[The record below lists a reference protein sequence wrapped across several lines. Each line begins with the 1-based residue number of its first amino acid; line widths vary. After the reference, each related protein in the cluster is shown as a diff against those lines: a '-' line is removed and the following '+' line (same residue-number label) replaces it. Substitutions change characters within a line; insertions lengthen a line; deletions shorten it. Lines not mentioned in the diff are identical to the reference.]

1 MIRCLS
7 LLVLCLSLVLSGAE
21 IAAARVLMASEAVML
36 RDVVI
41 CGASG
46 AQVVTLDADGNAVPR
61 KAAGHCR
68 ICPECQQA
76 AGTALI
82 GSPAAL
88 LLSAT
93 ATPVGKWLAVSLV
106 LSGRP
111 ALSPPARA
119 PPKEF

>member
-1 MIRCLS
+1 MIRFLS

-36 RDVVI
+36 RDIVI

-68 ICPECQQA
+68 ICPECQQT
-76 AGTALI
+76 AGIALI
-82 GSPAAL
+82 GNPAAHFL
-88 LLSAT
+88 PAKAT
-93 ATPVGKWLAVSLV
+93 AASNRFAVPLV
-106 LSGRP
+106 LTGGPS
-111 ALSPPARA
+111 LSPPARA
-119 PPKEF
+119 PPREL

>member
-1 MIRCLS
+1 MIRFLS

-21 IAAARVLMASEAVML
+21 VAAARVLMASEAIML

-82 GSPAAL
+82 GSPVAFL
-88 LLSAT
+88 LPAT
-93 ATPVGKWLAVSLV
+93 ATAAANRLAGSLV
-106 LSGRP
+106 LSGRA
-111 ALSPPARA
+111 ALFPPARA
-119 PPKEF
+119 PPKEL

>member
-1 MIRCLS
+1 MIRFLS

-88 LLSAT
+88 VLPVKAT
-93 ATPVGKWLAVSLV
+93 AASNRLAVPPV

-119 PPKEF
+119 PPKEL